1 MRTAAPLPVDA
12 GDALVLRALTSDPA
26 DPVLALRARIV
37 LLCRDGHGPSAVAQQ
52 ARCTKQTV
60 IVWRERY
67 RREGLGGLRDAP
79 RSGRPATVDPAD
91 VLLRTLR
98 SRPVG
103 ARWSTRTLA
112 AELGISNVAVGNVW
126 RDWGITP
133 VDDGCVAWRTEPVL
147 EARVVDVL
155 GLHVDPPLHVFAVG
169 IGERVEPSTALRAL
183 PVLRGLLE
191 DVLAAVPSG
200 ADPTASTAFFD
211 RLERTIGEARAAVKT
226 VALVVAGDTAQV
238 LGFARD
244 RTAVTVHTAAAVPV
258 WDRLVRVGCLLAGA
272 EPGGTGSVRALR
284 AAVAGHGPGPF
295 SWVAPQR

>member
-1 MRTAAPLPVDA
+1 
-12 GDALVLRALTSDPA
+12 
-26 DPVLALRARIV
+26 
-37 LLCRDGHGPSAVAQQ
+37 
-52 ARCTKQTV
+52 V

-67 RREGLGGLRDAP
+67 RRAVSVACATPPDPVGP
-79 RSGRPATVDPAD
+79 RRSTPAD

-112 AELGISNVAVGNVW
+112 AQLGISDVAVGNVW

-169 IGERVEPSTALRAL
+169 IGERVEPSTTPRAL

-191 DVLAAVPSG
+191 NVLAAIPGG

-211 RLERTIGEARAAVKT
+211 RLDHMIGEVRAAGT
-226 VALVVAGDTAQV
+226 AVALVVAGDTGPV
-238 LGFARD
+238 LDFARD
-244 RTAVTVHTAAAVPV
+244 RAAVTVHTAAAVPV
-258 WDRLVRVGCLLAGA
+258 WDRLVRVGCLLAKA
-272 EPGGTGSVRALR
+272 EPAGTGSVRALR
-284 AAVAGHGPGPF
+284 ATVAGHGTGPF
-295 SWVAPQR
+295 SWVTPQR